1 MRTVFQGTLI
11 VLASAILVY
20 LIYDY
25 YKRETSNNEGFEDY
39 EELNQDETED
49 QVNEVKPTVSKINNE
64 QPKPV
69 KMNKD
74 NKYPRDCFP
83 KDKLTPDDLLPK
95 DAANSLW
102 SQVNPAGQ
110 GDVQNINFLTAGYH
124 FGINSVGSTLRNANT
139 GLRSE
144 PANPQVKVSPWN
156 QTTIEPDLNRR
167 PLEIAGCDA

>member
-11 VLASAILVY
+11 VLASAILLY

-25 YKRETSNNEGFEDY
+25 YKREKVNESFEDY
-39 EELNQDETED
+39 EELNQNETEELD
-49 QVNEVKPTVSKINNE
+49 NEVKPSLSDMKNE
-64 QPKPV
+64 NPKPV
-69 KMNKD
+69 KMTKD

-144 PANPQVKVSPWN
+144 PPNPQMKVSPWN

-167 PLEIAGCDA
+167 PLEIGGCEV